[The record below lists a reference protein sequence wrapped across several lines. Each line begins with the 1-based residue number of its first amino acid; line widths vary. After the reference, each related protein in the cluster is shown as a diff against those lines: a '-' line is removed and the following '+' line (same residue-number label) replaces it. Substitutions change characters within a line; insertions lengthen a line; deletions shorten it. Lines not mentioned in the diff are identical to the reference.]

1 MAFSSTH
8 FPPAAVGSTVELE
21 WWIIYHAEIWFRT
34 IQNSFRIEKISTAA
48 PSRAATRRAV
58 GRKKLLPTM
67 VSRRIEALTFCSAAS
82 RIPSGLWLQIFGFMP
97 SFRSRPYENR
107 HQNRNICIS
116 FSVPASTNTRKMV
129 KIDPYQTKNTFSPHF
144 LGVHWSPYLNWKLYI
159 FSCHLQIWIRPIQ
172 NRCCLE
178 NIWNTATVLAL
189 TGVWSRNP
197 YCTIKGDFLRW

>member
-1 MAFSSTH
+1 MRRFG
-8 FPPAAVGSTVELE
+8 FEL
-21 WWIIYHAEIWFRT
+21 
-34 IQNSFRIEKISTAA
+34 STAA

-97 SFRSRPYENR
+97 SFRSRPHENR

-129 KIDPYQTKNTFSPHF
+129 KINPYQTKNTFFSPFPRGALKSLFELEIVYFF
-144 LGVHWSPYLNWKLYI
+144 LSSADLN
-159 FSCHLQIWIRPIQ
+159 
-172 NRCCLE
+172 
-178 NIWNTATVLAL
+178 
-189 TGVWSRNP
+189 
-197 YCTIKGDFLRW
+197 